1 MQFKGYRNANG
12 NYITVAEQKRRYK
25 EHIKELQQ
33 TRKEQCRKLELEEQL
48 IYEEYKQKKLEEQKE
63 KEQEELF
70 LRQCKQFVES
80 IAGTLPYKEFLIAWD
95 IANRNRYQIEA
106 DLYNK
111 KITLE
116 QVQKIIELAKKYINN
131 LEDYIYIEYLIA

>member
-1 MQFKGYRNANG
+1 MQFKGYRNTNG

-33 TRKEQCRKLELEEQL
+33 TRKEQYRKLKLEEQL

-70 LRQCKQFVES
+70 LRQCKQFIES
-80 IAGTLPYKEFLIAWD
+80 IAGTLPYREFLIAWD
-95 IANRNRYQIEA
+95 IINRNRYQIEA

-111 KITLE
+111 KITRE
-116 QVQKIIELAKKYINN
+116 QVQKIIELAKIYINN
-131 LEDYIYIEYLIA
+131 LEDYIYIEYLIV